1 MSLAKDNTYS
11 TSALTD
17 RETAWQG
24 AVRRRVFVRTVLTVL
39 IAGVLFTL
47 LQPARYESTATV
59 LMSAPTAIDEQVL
72 EADVQGVA
80 IQRRTLT
87 GSEVTRQ
94 LLETLQTDYDVALTP
109 LELRATL
116 EVRPVPETN
125 LLELVATGPE
135 PELLPTLI
143 DSWIAVYTDVR
154 ARDIESRKAQ
164 TLTKVGAELT
174 GLSAQVEAAREA
186 LADYRREHDIISL
199 ERQEN
204 AVLAQLEGLNDALNR
219 AVEEEVR
226 AKAYLD
232 TLRAT
237 LAAGEQV
244 VPEDER
250 SDVAAMAQSLAALRV
265 QLQELRARYTEDY
278 IRKAPQLREIPEQ
291 IAQLEADLSEAYSE
305 GSQAELTNAERALR
319 AARQSV
325 AELKSRLQ
333 QQKSAVAEFNT
344 LYARHEAL
352 AQDLARLEEL
362 NREAQARQ
370 VQISVSPVESFPQ
383 ISVVDWPA
391 GEAERI
397 GPTYSLLLGG
407 SALAALVAGI
417 FAVWLYTYL
426 HPRPT
431 PGHIVTLSGL
441 TLPPRDSGPALE
453 QDAKSRDRLLEDRT

>member
-1 MSLAKDNTYS
+1 MSVAKDNTYG
-11 TSALTD
+11 TSPLTD

-24 AVRRRVFVRTVLTVL
+24 AVRRRVFARTALAVL
-39 IAGVLFTL
+39 IAGVVFTL
-47 LQPARYESTATV
+47 LQPARHESTATV

-94 LLETLQTDYDVALTP
+94 LLETLQTDYGIALTP
-109 LELRATL
+109 LELRAML
-116 EVRPVPETN
+116 EVRPVPDTN
-125 LLELVATGPE
+125 LLELVATGSE
-135 PELLPTLI
+135 PDLLPPLI

-154 ARDIESRKAQ
+154 ARDIEARKAQ

-174 GLSAQVEAAREA
+174 GLSAQVEVARDA
-186 LADYRREHDIISL
+186 LADYRQEHDIISL

-204 AVLAQLEGLNDALNR
+204 AVLAELEGLNDALNR

-232 TLRAT
+232 TLKAT

-291 IAQLEADLSEAYSE
+291 IAQLEADLGEAYSE
-305 GSQAELTNAERALR
+305 GSQAELANAERALR

-325 AELKSRLQ
+325 AELRTRLQ

-352 AQDLARLEEL
+352 VQDLERLEEL

-370 VQISVSPVESFPQ
+370 VQISVSQVESFPQ

-397 GPTYSLLLGG
+397 GPPYALLLGG

-441 TLPPRDSGPALE
+441 TLHSRGSGPALE